1 MCLFTQAFK
10 SHNDAWP
17 RTEVIMTDKDMTERS
32 VFSLA
37 FPAATLQLCL
47 FHTLRSFSRE
57 VTLDKMGIRAGQRD
71 ALLEVFNA
79 MANARSEQQFDEQC
93 VRLEEMAVP
102 VASAYFQRN
111 WLPVKHEW
119 VSCFKARHFTLG
131 EQTNNRLESL
141 NGKIKSVCS
150 RFASL
155 DTFFCD
161 FFSVLRGERDHTAII
176 NRVSKS
182 TNKGV
187 NVTDD
192 DRRYE
197 ALLTPHAYGLV
208 LAQVARR
215 DAVKLPA
222 DGTPVLSPEGP
233 LFVTDS
239 SCSCAFRSSHR
250 LPCRHIFARRQM
262 SGKSSFDA
270 TLADKRWTAGYSL
283 EPTSAVNTVRVSET
297 VSTPALTAH
306 QKYRQAMAIA
316 TDLANLMSEVGM
328 SQFSERLN
336 VLRALRTEW
345 TMPAVAHTEAFAPPP
360 TVAQQPAFAAVVPPP
375 TVVLPAAFAD
385 VAPPPAAFAD
395 VTPPAAVTD
404 VVPSPAAFAD
414 VARQAVVAT
423 PLEQLT
429 MPPVMRK
436 RGRPKGAELTAIG
449 LPKRRRR
456 DGPQKFRTRLPQERE
471 RGIYSIRAGLKK
483 IMI

>member
-1 MCLFTQAFK
+1 M
-10 SHNDAWP
+10 
-17 RTEVIMTDKDMTERS
+17 
-32 VFSLA
+32 
-37 FPAATLQLCL
+37 
-47 FHTLRSFSRE
+47 
-57 VTLDKMGIRAGQRD
+57 
-71 ALLEVFNA
+71 
-79 MANARSEQQFDEQC
+79 
-93 VRLEEMAVP
+93 
-102 VASAYFQRN
+102 
-111 WLPVKHEW
+111 
-119 VSCFKARHFTLG
+119 
-131 EQTNNRLESL
+131 
-141 NGKIKSVCS
+141 
-150 RFASL
+150 
-155 DTFFCD
+155 
-161 FFSVLRGERDHTAII
+161 
-176 NRVSKS
+176 
-182 TNKGV
+182 
-187 NVTDD
+187 TDD

-345 TMPAVAHTEAFAPPP
+345 TMPAVVLPAAFADVALPP
-360 TVAQQPAFAAVVPPP
+360 AVVPS
-375 TVVLPAAFAD
+375 PAAFAD

-414 VARQAVVAT
+414 VARQAAVAT